1 MSLEL
6 NLAPFLLPSTFLNYC
21 LAFENVNVGINHEMF
36 HIGATLG
43 LNPYD
48 LQKII
53 ENQNFKLNRNEI
65 IFLLKQIVSSLD
77 YFYNYRK
84 FSFMGFS
91 PMEISILSFGSVAVE
106 NIVTYNEQQL
116 FYAMGFNKDYRNQ
129 IYFTTNNIR
138 PDQIFPFVKAGL
150 TYDHTYS
157 IQTYIQKNIQ
167 PHEIFPYIQAGFSYE
182 DHFYLES
189 YIKNNIPA
197 TQARPFF
204 LIGLKYEFEIEE
216 YVNVDLTADEVH
228 PFLQFEQRHNL
239 MISSYEIICY
249 IKNNIPANEVH
260 PFLQFGQE
268 YNLTISRYE
277 IIHYIKNNIPSNK
290 IFEVNRTNQ
299 ILFTLIVMTILSF
312 LWMYFL
318 KTFLSNQSYCI
329 KRKSFWLKHG
339 KNISCDSS
347 LTEIYKFLLF
357 SIFVHCV
364 LFGITLI
371 NEIPPSNTNIE
382 NKRNL

>member
-91 PMEISILSFGSVAVE
+91 PMEISILSFGSVEVE
-106 NIVTYNEQQL
+106 NIVSYNEQQL
-116 FYAMGFNKDYRNQ
+116 FYAIGFDDDYINRS
-129 IYFTTNNIR
+129 YFGNNNIR

-150 TYDHTYS
+150 TYDHPYS

-197 TQARPFF
+197 TQARSFF
-204 LIGLKYEFEIEE
+204 LMGLKYKCQIEK
-216 YVNVDLTADEVH
+216 YLKAGLTADEVH
-228 PFLQFEQRHNL
+228 PFVQFQEKYNHTFWDF
-239 MISSYEIICY
+239 EIICY
-249 IKNNIPANEVH
+249 MKNNTPA
-260 PFLQFGQE
+260 
-268 YNLTISRYE
+268 
-277 IIHYIKNNIPSNK
+277 NK

-299 ILFTLIVMTILSF
+299 ILFTLIAMAIFSF